1 VPELTSLSI
10 SMIDSR
16 KGGVPTAVCRDAN
29 GREFYLHSRYD
40 PIEEARFLVKD
51 IPCRER
57 TLVVVLGFG
66 LGYHV
71 KELLQRIPRSSHIV
85 VIEPDSVCLSRMLRE
100 KRGAQAGMWMDD
112 NRVHFLTCNDPGAV
126 PLHLA
131 DATVRWRL
139 LSLDLFT
146 HLPTSLTAESFY
158 RVLLTCLPQEFPA
171 SYASRLNFL
180 NTILENSLGNF
191 WANLPHSWD
200 AVSIQ
205 ALRGVWRARP
215 ALIVSAGPSLTSA
228 FPLLCEAGNRPMLL
242 AAGSAGRMLME
253 RQIRPDLVVSIDPF
267 AANAEHFKNWDT
279 TEVPLVYY
287 HRIHRDILASYAGPR
302 FYFVAQD
309 DPPLPL
315 CGSAGDSAFLQG
327 GSVAFS
333 ALQVAHHLGAN
344 PIIFVGQD
352 FAFAE
357 GHTHASGS
365 VANDLFDERNLP
377 RDYLRVPG
385 VVGKPVVTS
394 RLLYSYLLYMQD
406 YLLGFARR
414 KPEVRHINTSPNG
427 AMIQGMEH
435 LPLDQALAA
444 NRDDATPSARA
455 CIAAVIDRNQPIP
468 RTQQRASVE
477 KWSAELDRVLARVDA
492 SGEFGRLFAALKG
505 TSLYAQVAQSY
516 EDVFYLHEARHRE
529 NATFG
534 TRFRA
539 HLEFVRE
546 ELRKTGRG

>member
-1 VPELTSLSI
+1 
-10 SMIDSR
+10 MIDSR
-16 KGGVPTAVCRDAN
+16 RGGVPTAVCRDAT

-51 IPCRER
+51 VPCRER
-57 TLVVVLGFG
+57 ALVVVLGFG

-71 KELLQRIPRSSHIV
+71 KELLQRIPRSSRIV

-100 KRGAQAGMWMDD
+100 KRGARAGMWMDD

-131 DATVRWRL
+131 DATVKWRL

-146 HLPTSLTAESFY
+146 HLPTMLTAESFY
-158 RVLLTCLPQEFPA
+158 RALLTCIPQEFPS
-171 SYASRLNFL
+171 SYSGRLSFL
-180 NTILENSLGNF
+180 DTILENNLLNF
-191 WANLPHSWD
+191 WANLPHSWN
-200 AVSIQ
+200 AAPIQ
-205 ALRGVWRARP
+205 ALRDVWYGRP
-215 ALIVSAGPSLTSA
+215 ALIVSAGPSLTGVL
-228 FPLLCEAGNRPMLL
+228 PLLREAGNRTMLL
-242 AAGSAGRMLME
+242 AAGSVARMLME

-315 CGSAGDSAFLQG
+315 CGPAGDSAFLQG

-333 ALQVAHHLGAN
+333 ALQVAQHLGAN

-352 FAFAE
+352 FAFAG

-365 VANDLFDERNLP
+365 VADDLFDERNLP

-385 VVGKPVVTS
+385 IAGKPVVTS
-394 RLLYSYLLYMQD
+394 RLLFSYLLYMQD

-414 KPEVRHINTSPNG
+414 KPEVKYINTSPDG

-444 NRDDATPSARA
+444 SWDDATPSARA
-455 CIAAVIDRNQPIP
+455 YIASAIERNQPISIS
-468 RTQQRASVE
+468 QQRAAVE
-477 KWSAELDRVLARVDA
+477 RWSAELDRVLARADA
-492 SGEFGRLFAALKG
+492 TWEFDRLFAAFKG
-505 TSLYAQVAQSY
+505 TSLYPLVAQSY
-516 EDVFYLHEARHRE
+516 DDVFYLHESRHQE
-529 NATFG
+529 NAAFVN
-534 TRFRA
+534 RFRV
-539 HLEFVRE
+539 HLESVHDY
-546 ELRKTGRG
+546 LRKTGRG